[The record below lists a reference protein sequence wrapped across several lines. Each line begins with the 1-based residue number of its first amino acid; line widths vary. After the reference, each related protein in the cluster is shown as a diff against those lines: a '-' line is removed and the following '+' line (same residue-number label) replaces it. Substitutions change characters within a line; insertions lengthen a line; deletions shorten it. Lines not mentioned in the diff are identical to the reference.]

1 MNKLHTLTCSS
12 RLIWQANRVTVG
24 RADGNST
31 ACQREFQLGRVLSS
45 RESLR
50 FLGFNWAWRTSLPQ
64 LITKQTVKWPK
75 IQVAFYAVSENSNL
89 GSFSEAFR
97 GSYERLHESHLI
109 RSPTLVGKQQ
119 ACGLVEGCGFVGS
132 LWSRPSVEVCGWSH
146 NNDHPFHWNALLVSV
161 VTVWLIR
168 QSDGTAFSKFPLASS
183 KVSGTLSITTVEQI
197 R

>member
-1 MNKLHTLTCSS
+1 MNSECHRHNSSIQILRNAEYIMNKLHTLTCSS

-64 LITKQTVKWPK
+64 TDYEAKRRQWNGQRYKLHFMRWQRIVTSGVFPK
-75 IQVAFYAVSENSNL
+75 LFGE
-89 GSFSEAFR
+89 
-97 GSYERLHESHLI
+97 SYERLHESHLI

-119 ACGLVEGCGFVGS
+119 ACGRRLWYCWEPVVE
-132 LWSRPSVEVCGWSH
+132 
-146 NNDHPFHWNALLVSV
+146 
-161 VTVWLIR
+161 
-168 QSDGTAFSKFPLASS
+168 AFSRGLWLKPQQRSPLSLKRIA
-183 KVSGTLSITTVEQI
+183 G
-197 R
+197 